1 MPTYRYRCDTC
12 GDELEVWQSFQDAPL
27 TVHEADG
34 GRLRRVLS
42 AAGIVLKGPGFYR
55 NDSRSG
61 SSSGSNGKRSDSE
74 PSKSKE
80 SSDSKES
87 AGSKDSKGSQDSKGS
102 NDRATSSGDSKPA
115 STSHSSS
122 SSGD

>member
-12 GDELEVWQSFQDAPL
+12 GNELEVWQSFQEAPL
-27 TVHEADG
+27 TVHAADG

-61 SSSGSNGKRSDSE
+61 GNGKRSDSE

-80 SSDSKES
+80 STDSKEP
-87 AGSKDSKGSQDSKGS
+87 AGSKDAKGSK
-102 NDRATSSGDSKPA
+102 DRTPASGDSKPA
-115 STSHSSS
+115 STSTSSS

>member
-1 MPTYRYRCDTC
+1 MPTYRYRCDKC
-12 GDELEVWQSFQDAPL
+12 GDELEVWQSFQEAPL
-27 TVHEADG
+27 TVHDVDG
-34 GRLRRVLS
+34 GTLRRVLS

-61 SSSGSNGKRSDSE
+61 SGGNGKRSDSE

-80 SSDSKES
+80 STDSKEP
-87 AGSKDSKGSQDSKGS
+87 AGSKDSKASKDSKGS
-102 NDRATSSGDSKPA
+102 KDRTPGSGDSKPA
-115 STSHSSS
+115 STSPSS